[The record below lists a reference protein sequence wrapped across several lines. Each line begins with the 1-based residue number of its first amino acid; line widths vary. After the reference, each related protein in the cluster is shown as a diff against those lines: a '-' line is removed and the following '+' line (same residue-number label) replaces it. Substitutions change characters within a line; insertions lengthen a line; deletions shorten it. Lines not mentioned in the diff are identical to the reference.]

1 MAAMAEEEYED
12 EEYEEISDEEKL
24 KIATHFLLSS
34 PAGEIKE
41 LVNDVKNIIP
51 SSVLNEDSIKSI
63 FRTHNIDQQT
73 LGETT
78 NGDVMLVSKHGE
90 IDDNHYVD
98 PRAGKIYGYNHV
110 TQSWEVSDERSA
122 DINDSVEEQRASVQ
136 SAMDDY
142 ISTQYKASADAK
154 AACAVYSTSEG
165 NLVVCLTG
173 VATNLRNWWSGSWK
187 GEYMITLSGSSCSI
201 TGQVDLLAHYF
212 EDGNVQMNTQKKYNA
227 DDVSFSGDAIVA
239 QIQEWENAL
248 QASLET
254 MYTGMSNQTF
264 KDMRR
269 ILPVTY
275 TKFDW
280 SGQQMKM
287 AMGSGTGTL

>member
-1 MAAMAEEEYED
+1 MAEEEYED

-110 TQSWEVSDERSA
+110 TQVGGRFFVDFYCSLFFPL
-122 DINDSVEEQRASVQ
+122 
-136 SAMDDY
+136 
-142 ISTQYKASADAK
+142 
-154 AACAVYSTSEG
+154 AVP
-165 NLVVCLTG
+165 V
-173 VATNLRNWWSGSWK
+173 
-187 GEYMITLSGSSCSI
+187 
-201 TGQVDLLAHYF
+201 
-212 EDGNVQMNTQKKYNA
+212 
-227 DDVSFSGDAIVA
+227 
-239 QIQEWENAL
+239 QIQFLKCLAFLCCFFFLNVYLWYNPT
-248 QASLET
+248 Q
-254 MYTGMSNQTF
+254 
-264 KDMRR
+264 
-269 ILPVTY
+269 
-275 TKFDW
+275 
-280 SGQQMKM
+280 
-287 AMGSGTGTL
+287 

>member
-1 MAAMAEEEYED
+1 MSSVVVELPALVVGFLFRSSCSNNCMTCFMHSACCFVCVVELCRIFLVFFFFSITPFPRAAMAEDEYED

-110 TQSWEVSDERSA
+110 TQVNGRFFVDF
-122 DINDSVEEQRASVQ
+122 
-136 SAMDDY
+136 Y
-142 ISTQYKASADAK
+142 
-154 AACAVYSTSEG
+154 
-165 NLVVCLTG
+165 
-173 VATNLRNWWSGSWK
+173 
-187 GEYMITLSGSSCSI
+187 CS
-201 TGQVDLLAHYF
+201 
-212 EDGNVQMNTQKKYNA
+212 
-227 DDVSFSGDAIVA
+227 
-239 QIQEWENAL
+239 
-248 QASLET
+248 
-254 MYTGMSNQTF
+254 
-264 KDMRR
+264 
-269 ILPVTY
+269 P
-275 TKFDW
+275 
-280 SGQQMKM
+280 
-287 AMGSGTGTL
+287 

>member
-1 MAAMAEEEYED
+1 VFPEANGSRRRFVWNPCQRRNAIAGGVIPQYCVGAIDDHDDLIHGNYHACQTRSNRPIHILPGLVVGVIFCTFQRSFSFTGTIPVQLYERRRRRKVLRKGVVTPARTIYRKTINFSDISCKWLLFWCPSWWLALLFHSSCSNNRNDLFCFFSFTLEIVELLCPFVFFLFNPLPTFPRAAMAEEEYED

-110 TQSWEVSDERSA
+110 TQVGGRFF
-122 DINDSVEEQRASVQ
+122 
-136 SAMDDY
+136 
-142 ISTQYKASADAK
+142 
-154 AACAVYSTSEG
+154 C
-165 NLVVCLTG
+165 
-173 VATNLRNWWSGSWK
+173 
-187 GEYMITLSGSSCSI
+187 
-201 TGQVDLLAHYF
+201 
-212 EDGNVQMNTQKKYNA
+212 
-227 DDVSFSGDAIVA
+227 
-239 QIQEWENAL
+239 
-248 QASLET
+248 
-254 MYTGMSNQTF
+254 
-264 KDMRR
+264 
-269 ILPVTY
+269 
-275 TKFDW
+275 
-280 SGQQMKM
+280 
-287 AMGSGTGTL
+287 